1 MLKHQS
7 LSATHLWNPTF
18 CIRLLAS
25 RFCHRDIKQ
34 PKPPH
39 CTAEASKCVQVEGL
53 GNPKKVE
60 FHAGERIF
68 ADHCL
73 YWRYIPISVC
83 TGKVEIYSP
92 IFACT
97 GNIFQSLQASCTAS
111 HARRTRCWRW
121 SSASSMFSPTPGD
134 FSRSQQIYVPG
145 NTEEKNSFR
154 VLEFLTPLLYLEYYG
169 FKVHTGSFEQ
179 V

>member
-68 ADHCL
+68 TDQCL

-97 GNIFQSLQASCTAS
+97 GNIYSNLCRPAVQPHMRGEPDA
-111 HARRTRCWRW
+111 
-121 SSASSMFSPTPGD
+121 GD
-134 FSRSQQIYVPG
+134 GRVLRQCVLLLLVTFLGANKYVPG
-145 NTEEKNSFR
+145 K
-154 VLEFLTPLLYLEYYG
+154 LKKKQLLCPPI
-169 FKVHTGSFEQ
+169 
-179 V
+179 

>member
-68 ADHCL
+68 TDQCL
-73 YWRYIPISVC
+73 YWRYIPISDKC
-83 TGKVEIYSP
+83 MYWKSGNIFTDLCLYWKYIP
-92 IFACT
+92 IFA
-97 GNIFQSLQASCTAS
+97 GQLYSLTCEENQMLEMVECFVNV
-111 HARRTRCWRW
+111 
-121 SSASSMFSPTPGD
+121 FSY
-134 FSRSQQIYVPG
+134 SW
-145 NTEEKNSFR
+145 
-154 VLEFLTPLLYLEYYG
+154 
-169 FKVHTGSFEQ
+169 
-179 V
+179 

>member
-1 MLKHQS
+1 MLVVSLQLSTTSPEENFNCRIGKDLDVWHGGCLPWRGSVLKHQS

-39 CTAEASKCVQVEGL
+39 CTPEASKCVQVEGL

-68 ADHCL
+68 ADQCL
-73 YWRYIPISVC
+73 YWKYIPIFAGQLYSLTC
-83 TGKVEIYSP
+83 EENQMLEMVECFVNVFSYSWWLFSEP
-92 IFACT
+92 T
-97 GNIFQSLQASCTAS
+97 NICA
-111 HARRTRCWRW
+111 W
-121 SSASSMFSPTPGD
+121 
-134 FSRSQQIYVPG
+134 
-145 NTEEKNSFR
+145 
-154 VLEFLTPLLYLEYYG
+154 
-169 FKVHTGSFEQ
+169 
-179 V
+179 